1 MKKEINLVIDGKRI
15 KTVEEQTILK
25 AAEENGIIIPTL
37 CYHQDLKLK
46 TSCRIC
52 VVSIVGKEGMFTAC
66 STLVADGM
74 EIITDSLE
82 IRRVR
87 KINLELIMA
96 QHCEQCA
103 DCVWRYRCKLKDL
116 AKEYGADMGR
126 FKDRKKGFAKY
137 NFGPSVEFDSSKCID
152 CRNCIE
158 ICQSQ
163 GVGHLELEKKDTF
176 FRVVPSK
183 DPKKECIYCGQCITH
198 CPAGAFEGIG
208 EFEEIEDPL
217 EGKGKTVV
225 FQFAPAVRAA
235 IGEEFGLPCG
245 TEVTR
250 KLAGAIKAL
259 GVNVVF
265 DVAVAADVTTME
277 EARELVERIS
287 NNEELPMFTSC
298 CPAWVRFLE
307 LQYPRLKKN
316 LTTVKSPHM
325 IMGGLIKTYWAKRQ
339 NIDPEN
345 IMVVSVMPCVSKKYE
360 ITRAELWTDGICPVD
375 MVLTTRELAFLLKKH
390 HVDLAACAES
400 VTDELFED
408 PTGAG
413 VIYGAS
419 GGVMESAL
427 RTAHWMLTGKNM
439 PSLDFMPVRGLEGVK
454 EASVGIAGKSINVA
468 VVSGTGNAKNLLEQ
482 LEKNPEKY
490 TYIEVMA
497 CPGGCVAGGGQPVPI
512 DDGIRQKRSN
522 ALYDID
528 KESDIRCAHE
538 SEAIKKIYDSFLA
551 DEKKR
556 LSVCYSKSVEKN

>member
-1 MKKEINLVIDGKRI
+1 MKKEISLVIDGEK
-15 KTVEEQTILK
+15 LK
-25 AAEENGIIIPTL
+25 AAEGQTILEVAEKNKITIPTL

-52 VVSIVGKEGMFTAC
+52 VVSIAGKEGMFTAC
-66 STLVADGM
+66 STEVADGM
-74 EIITDSLE
+74 EIITNSPE

-103 DCVWRYRCKLKDL
+103 DCVWRYRCKLKEL
-116 AKEYGADMGR
+116 AKEYSADMGR
-126 FKDRKKGFAKY
+126 FKDRKKGFTKY

-152 CRNCIE
+152 CRNCVE
-158 ICQSQ
+158 VCQKQ
-163 GVGHLELEKKDTF
+163 GVGHLELEKKNTF
-176 FRVVPSK
+176 FQVVPSK

-217 EGKGKTVV
+217 ARKDKTVV

-245 TEVTR
+245 TDVTG
-250 KLAGAIKAL
+250 KLIGAIKAL
-259 GVNVVF
+259 GVDSVF

-277 EARELVERIS
+277 EARELIERIS
-287 NNEELPMFTSC
+287 NDEDLPMFTSC

-307 LQYPRLKKN
+307 LQYPQFKQN

-325 IMGGLIKTYWAKRQ
+325 IMGGLIKTYWAKQQ

-345 IMVVSVMPCVSKKYE
+345 IMVVSVMPCVAKKYE
-360 ITRAELWTDGICPVD
+360 ITREELWMDGVRPVD

-390 HVDLAACAES
+390 HIDLATCEES
-400 VTDELFED
+400 VTDELFEK

-413 VIYGAS
+413 IIYGAS

-427 RTAHWMLTGKNM
+427 RTAYWMLVGENM
-439 PSLDFMPVRGLEGVK
+439 PSLEFMPVRGLEGVK
-454 EASVGIAGKSINVA
+454 EASVDILGKTINVA
-468 VVSGTGNAKNLLEQ
+468 VISGTGNAKDVLEQ
-482 LEKNPEKY
+482 LKKNPQKY

-512 DDGIRQKRSN
+512 DDEIRLKRSR
-522 ALYDID
+522 ALYSID
-528 KESDIRCAHE
+528 KESGIRCAHE
-538 SEAIKKIYDSFLA
+538 SGLIKRIYDGFLA
-551 DEKKR
+551 DEKMCR
-556 LSVCYSKSVEKN
+556 SVCYFQSAEKK